1 MCTQNICNQLSLCTQ
16 YKIHLFII
24 LGVALC
30 SQFIRN
36 MLTINGTQY
45 QIHLF
50 IILGVALCTQFIRNM
65 LTINV
70 RNIKSIYL
78 SFQELRYVRNLYAIC

>member
-1 MCTQNICNQLSLCTQ
+1 MLAFIILGVVMCTQNMCNQLSLC
-16 YKIHLFII
+16 
-24 LGVALC
+24 
-30 SQFIRN
+30 
-36 MLTINGTQY
+36 TQY

-70 RNIKSIYL
+70 RNIKSTYLPFKELHYVPNL
-78 SFQELRYVRNLYAIC
+78 SFIVVCQQCGYAFIISGISVRS

>member
-1 MCTQNICNQLSLCTQ
+1 MCTQNICNQLSLC
-16 YKIHLFII
+16 
-24 LGVALC
+24 
-30 SQFIRN
+30 S
-36 MLTINGTQY
+36 QY

-70 RNIKSIYL
+70 RNIKSTYL
-78 SFQELRYVRNLYAIC
+78 PLQELFYVRNLSFIVVCKQCGYAFIISGIAIREERGRGSSPR